1 MGNINIYSI
10 VLNIILENYLLRAHV
25 CNLRREAVAPVDND
39 SNRTEEYPY
48 SISISGLEF
57 QEKGRM
63 LVFPCG
69 LTLGSHI
76 TVVEKPRKAHPEY
89 EPKISLLR
97 NSQYLMVSQFMKEL
111 QGLKT
116 VDGEDPPRILHFN
129 PRLKGDWSGKP
140 VIECMVSFAV
150 DRQVKCENWI
160 RDDDDNQSEQ
170 SKSSWWLNRLITGRT
185 KKMSI
190 DWPYPFSENK
200 LFVLTLSA
208 DFEGYHINVDGRHV
222 TSFLYRTGFSL
233 EDAAGLSLNGNIDV
247 DSVFVASLPATHP
260 NFAPQRHLDMS
271 NRWKALPLLDQPVDL
286 FIGILSAGN
295 YFAE

>member
-1 MGNINIYSI
+1 
-10 VLNIILENYLLRAHV
+10 
-25 CNLRREAVAPVDND
+25 
-39 SNRTEEYPY
+39 
-48 SISISGLEF
+48 
-57 QEKGRM
+57 M
-63 LVFPCG
+63 L
-69 LTLGSHI
+69 
-76 TVVEKPRKAHPEY
+76 
-89 EPKISLLR
+89 
-97 NSQYLMVSQFMKEL
+97 
-111 QGLKT
+111 
-116 VDGEDPPRILHFN
+116 
-129 PRLKGDWSGKP
+129 
-140 VIECMVSFAV
+140 

-160 RDDDDNQSEQ
+160 RDDDDNQSEL

-208 DFEGYHINVDGRHV
+208 EFEGYHINVDGRHV

-247 DSVFVASLPATHP
+247 DSVFAASLPATHP

-271 NRWKALPLLDQPVDL
+271 NRWKPPPLLDQPVDL

-295 YFAE
+295 YFAENKVNVELKKEVEFFGDIVIVPYMDHYDLVVLKIVAICEYACDDDPL